1 MNNDAEQHEHDM
13 WYIMTQQRLAKLG
26 LDVGVPYVGDNSS
39 SLPESVFEFSCR
51 ERYKHDIT
59 CFIADAGDRDEVTE
73 DIINAVRAVW
83 DNDGGWIE
91 DTAEFNAEMA
101 RLSDIADKADESIQ
115 EDIQHK
121 FG

>member
-26 LDVGVPYVGDNSS
+26 LDVGVPYTGDQSA
-39 SLPESVFEFSCR
+39 LPESVFEFSCP

-59 CFIADAGDRDEVTE
+59 HFTADARERGEVTE
-73 DIINAVRAVW
+73 DLIDALHSVW
-83 DNDGGWIE
+83 ENDGGWLE
-91 DTAEFNAEMA
+91 DPDEFSAEMI
-101 RLSDIADKADESIQ
+101 RLCDIADKADESIQ